1 MKHNLRDRFDP
12 ELKRGDPIHG
22 IVSSRRETPT
32 NQQTASNTNMNEG
45 IPNHSRR
52 TVIRIVGA
60 TALSSSFA
68 GCLGGARDDS
78 SATQSRDERYV
89 EDPPDYDGWFDGVK
103 NYRGTVDGRGQK
115 EMVVRVGAGSSGMSF
130 DPAAVMVSQGTTI
143 VWEWTG
149 EGGTHNVAAES
160 SDFGSEYSNS
170 SDHTYEY
177 TFDDAGVYKYV
188 CEPHRS
194 AGMKG
199 AISVEESD

>member
-1 MKHNLRDRFDP
+1 
-12 ELKRGDPIHG
+12 
-22 IVSSRRETPT
+22 
-32 NQQTASNTNMNEG
+32 
-45 IPNHSRR
+45 
-52 TVIRIVGA
+52 
-60 TALSSSFA
+60 
-68 GCLGGARDDS
+68 
-78 SATQSRDERYV
+78 
-89 EDPPDYDGWFDGVK
+89 
-103 NYRGTVDGRGQK
+103 
-115 EMVVRVGAGSSGMSF
+115 MVVRVGAGSSGMSF

-170 SDHTYEY
+170 SDPTYEY